1 MKNLR
6 GNQGCSVDQ
15 IPLLSEH
22 GGSFTE
28 DRLHESGKDSSIAN
42 PPAASKRPY
51 DVRREVEEACRL
63 MGGVWKIRVR
73 QNGAVSM
80 KRIPQKME
88 HA

>member
-6 GNQGCSVDQ
+6 GNQGCSVDRVS
-15 IPLLSEH
+15 LLSEH

-28 DRLHESGKDSSIAN
+28 DGLYESGKDSSVAN
-42 PPAASKRPY
+42 PPAASKQPY

-63 MGGVWKIRVR
+63 MGGKWKIRFR
-73 QNGAVSM
+73 RNGAVSM
-80 KRIPQKME
+80 KRIPENRE